1 MTGDSECYLFIF
13 AQRNSHSL
21 IEILSGLWNDVL
33 PSAEQP
39 STSHTVTP
47 SCPETLGSM
56 HSDSLAQSTG
66 FRNPH
71 RLPQGPP
78 LPWSWKQ
85 NSPVTPAHGAK
96 RGSSTFSSELWHF
109 PGEGPLRSLMHL
121 WKEISFSLLSH
132 FNIWTAK
139 SCCSAFW
146 VLFCL
151 ALYGNFTLNKHYMT
165 VKGMRWLRGSVM
177 GCEAFP
183 F

>member
-1 MTGDSECYLFIF
+1 MTCFLLQSNHQPVTQWHPP
-13 AQRNSHSL
+13 AQRHL
-21 IEILSGLWNDVL
+21 ATCTVTAWPRALVLEILTGSHKGLLSLEAENKTLQWLQPMVPKEAHP
-33 PSAEQP
+33 PSP
-39 STSHTVTP
+39 L
-47 SCPETLGSM
+47 SCGI
-56 HSDSLAQSTG
+56 SLV
-66 FRNPH
+66 R
-71 RLPQGPP
+71 
-78 LPWSWKQ
+78 
-85 NSPVTPAHGAK
+85 V
-96 RGSSTFSSELWHF
+96 
-109 PGEGPLRSLMHL
+109 PLRSLMHL